1 MYKHIANLIFKILM
15 VSRYCI
21 KHIVIKE
28 NLDSIIRQNRK
39 FEVSV
44 VSIHIVSFLASPSF
58 LFYPHC
64 SVVFVVKTPG
74 SRMA

>member
-44 VSIHIVSFLASPSF
+44 VSIHREN
-58 LFYPHC
+58 HC
-64 SVVFVVKTPG
+64 
-74 SRMA
+74 